1 MDKILIIED
10 DKEICHMISQYLIKN
25 GYDTLQAN
33 DGINGLTLV
42 KTYAPNL
49 IILDIMLPY
58 KSGDEVLKEIRLFSD
73 VPVIIVSAKEL
84 IQTKVDLL
92 KLGADDYMT
101 KPFDLAELL
110 ARIEVN
116 IKRFSKFTQTS
127 KQLIYQDIELNVDL
141 KEVKI
146 NQILLS
152 LTPKEFDIL
161 EMMMQNP
168 QKVFSKQN
176 LYQSVWNE
184 TYTYDDN
191 TINTHMSNIRKKLK
205 EHSDSDY
212 IETVWGMGY
221 RLA

>member
-10 DKEICHMISQYLIKN
+10 DKEISHMISQYLIKN
-25 GYDTLQAN
+25 GYDTFQAN
-33 DGINGLTLV
+33 DGMTGLTLV
-42 KTYAPNL
+42 KTYSPTL

-73 VPVIIVSAKEL
+73 VPVIIVSAKEM

-101 KPFDLAELL
+101 KPFDLAELH

-116 IKRFSKFTQTS
+116 IKRFSKFNPTS
-127 KQLIYQDIELNVDL
+127 KILIYQDIELNVDF
-141 KEVKI
+141 KEVTLNHALI
-146 NQILLS
+146 P

-161 EMMMQNP
+161 EMMMKNP

-176 LYQSVWNE
+176 LYQTVWNE
-184 TYTYDDN
+184 SYSYDDN

-205 EHSDSDY
+205 EHSDVDY

-221 RLA
+221 KLA

>member
-141 KEVKI
+141 KEATV
-146 NQILLS
+146 NQTLLS

-221 RLA
+221 KLA